1 MMNAQHGENVKCYR
15 MIWVL
20 NRSNPFVARIVVECF
35 CALLLLDLACKHAVA
50 DVVRKFSSNK

>member
-1 MMNAQHGENVKCYR
+1 M

-20 NRSNPFVARIVVECF
+20 HRSSPFVAGIVVECF

-50 DVVRKFSSNK
+50 DVVRKLISNK